1 MSNLLIYQPSSEP
14 QQPPFLKL
22 DGLPQSVLQI
32 RDFQLVGQ
40 WAEGLK
46 GILSPPGG
54 PGKMHISTYKKHHE
68 K

>member
-1 MSNLLIYQPSSEP
+1 MVKHTQTTQTIVLNVFDHFVRLALNA
-14 QQPPFLKL
+14 
-22 DGLPQSVLQI
+22 VLQI

-54 PGKMHISTYKKHHE
+54 PGKMHISTSKKH
-68 K
+68 

>member
-1 MSNLLIYQPSSEP
+1 MELARGIETSHFKPIQYPLLKTTP
-14 QQPPFLKL
+14 
-22 DGLPQSVLQI
+22 VLQI

-54 PGKMHISTYKKHHE
+54 PGKMHISTSKKH
-68 K
+68 